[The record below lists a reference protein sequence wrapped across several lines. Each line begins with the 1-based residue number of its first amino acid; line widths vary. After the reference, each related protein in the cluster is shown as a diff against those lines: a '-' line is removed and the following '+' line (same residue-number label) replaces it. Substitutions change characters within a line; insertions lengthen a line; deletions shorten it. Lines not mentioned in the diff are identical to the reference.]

1 MRDAADRRKARERQK
16 NGEKGTREAKAT
28 HAAQACCSGKGGAHH
43 VALAELSAVRGQ
55 QWLL

>member
-1 MRDAADRRKARERQK
+1 MRDAADRIKARERQK
-16 NGEKGTREAKAT
+16 KGDRHLRGKRT

-43 VALAELSAVRGQ
+43 VALAKLSAVRGQ